1 MVDFTKEIA
10 TRATTAS
17 EKVSKVVTNV
27 QNTASAQASA
37 ALDQLKKAVISGAP
51 SFDAA
56 GLSIPGLDFSAANF
70 NSLPQSQKDLP
81 LASGY
86 DSGQTK
92 VSPAPD
98 FKPPIPNLLEQ
109 YATVNTI
116 FTLSVLDDEA
126 INFPDATY
134 RKGMLGEIILKSA
147 SGAPDSKLV
156 GSVYGKFDFF
166 MDDLKISSTV
176 GLNNATGLSNATNI
190 EFKIIEPYSMGMFFQ
205 VMQLAAYKNGDA
217 NYTQVPVLLT
227 IEWKGWTDLNQ
238 EVPILVRQIP
248 LKLREITLN
257 VSGRG
262 SEYTVSA
269 YPWNE
274 QGFSKTYNEVKTDI
288 GIQCDKGKYTIQN
301 LLQTGQDSLQAVLNR
316 RLKKLK
322 ADGVVEI
329 PDEILILFPLDTTS
343 DPSTQSGYSR
353 EEADSATISPGSTA
367 SADAFYGKLGV
378 SQGANETKIQ
388 SDTGSVNLIGQ
399 APLGFN
405 ENVKGQTP
413 FGKDV
418 DSYDKATGIVKIGSV
433 TIDLNNSKYHFAQ
446 GGLISDI
453 ITNVILNSDYGR
465 SALDQ
470 KQQTPDG
477 FINWI
482 RIESQVFN
490 IPRTD
495 NIKGAKSKCV
505 VYRVVN
511 YKVHA
516 SRFLAANAAA
526 PGLDNLKKQ
535 ALKEYNYIYTGKN
548 VDVLDFAISFQA
560 GFYTSMFTNPK
571 NTENKVIEEKTSQS
585 TNEAA
590 EVPTIEQTKQN
601 VLRAI
606 TGGGSGRPPENPT
619 QVRNDKISST
629 TAKQGGAGYDTPE
642 VQVARQFQDV
652 ITNQVDMINLNM
664 TILGD
669 PYYIAD
675 SGMGNYSAKEVQGYD
690 NLTGDGSMNYQN
702 GEVVITVNFR
712 TPIDINLGEG
722 TWDFRAT
729 EPVAQFSGLFRVL
742 NVESMF
748 SKNKFTQELQLVRL
762 PGQEATKV
770 EVINPTPVKN
780 QGSELPSVTTPSYGD
795 IVEQSKIGIFS
806 NPVYGGASTN
816 NVNSSP
822 PNPGLP
828 GVINTGGFTI

>member
-1 MVDFTKEIA
+1 MGFDIKEI
-10 TRATTAS
+10 TKGATTVS
-17 EKVSKVVTNV
+17 EKATKVVTDIK
-27 QNTASAQASA
+27 NTASSQASA
-37 ALDQLKKAVISGAP
+37 ALDQLKKSVVGGIP
-51 SFDAA
+51 SFDSA
-56 GLSIPGLDFSAANF
+56 GLGIPGLDFGAANF
-70 NSLPQSQKDLP
+70 NSISQSFKDLP
-81 LASGY
+81 LATGY
-86 DSGQTK
+86 DAGQTK
-92 VSPAPD
+92 VSP
-98 FKPPIPNLLEQ
+98 PPNFNPPLPNQLEQ

-126 INFPDATY
+126 INFPDLTY
-134 RKGMLGEIILKSA
+134 RKGSLGEIILKSA

-166 MDDLKISSTV
+166 MDDLKISGMA
-176 GLNNATGLSNATNI
+176 GLSQATGLSNATNI

-238 EVPILVRQIP
+238 EVPIVVRQIP

-269 YPWNE
+269 FPWNE
-274 QGFSKTYNEVKTDI
+274 QGYSKTYNEVKTDI
-288 GIQCDKGKYTIQN
+288 GIQCDKGDYTIQN

-322 ADGVVEI
+322 KDGVVEI
-329 PDEILILFPLDTTS
+329 PDEILILFPTDLSS
-343 DPSTQSGYSR
+343 DSSSQSNYTPEDSG
-353 EEADSATISPGSTA
+353 SATVNPGSTA

-378 SQGANETKIQ
+378 GQGTNETKVQ
-388 SDTGSVNLIGQ
+388 TDTGRVNLIGQ
-399 APLGFN
+399 ATLGFN
-405 ENVKGQTP
+405 EQVKGQTP

-418 DSYDKATGIVKIGSV
+418 ESYDTATGIVKIGSV
-433 TIDLNNSKYHFAQ
+433 TIDLLNSKYHFTQ
-446 GGLISDI
+446 GGLITDI
-453 ITNVILNSDYGR
+453 ITNVILNSNYGR
-465 SALDQ
+465 IALNE
-470 KQQTPDG
+470 KQRTPDG
-477 FINWI
+477 FINWV
-482 RIESQVFN
+482 RIETQVFN

-495 NIKGAKSKCV
+495 TTKGAKPKCV
-505 VYRVVN
+505 VYRVVP

-516 SRFLAANAAA
+516 ARFLAANSSA

-548 VDVLDFAISFQA
+548 VDVLDFAITFQA

-571 NTENKVIEEKTSQS
+571 NAESTVIEEKSGQS
-585 TNEAA
+585 TDENSA
-590 EVPTIEQTKQN
+590 VPDIEQTKQN
-601 VLRAI
+601 VLKAI
-606 TGGGSGRPPENPT
+606 TGGSSKPPENPT
-619 QVRNDKISST
+619 QVRNDKIASK
-629 TAKQGGAGYDTPE
+629 TAKQGGAGVDSPE

-669 PYYIAD
+669 PYYITD
-675 SGMGNYSAKEVQGYD
+675 SGMGNYTAKEVQNYD
-690 NLTGDGSMNYQN
+690 NLTSDGAMNYQN

-722 TWDFRAT
+722 TWDFRQS

-742 NVESMF
+742 GIESMF

-762 PGQEATKV
+762 PGQEAGKTEAVNSSPAKNEGSEITSV
-770 EVINPTPVKN
+770 KSTGGLAGIQNDAAQGGYGTFNPT
-780 QGSELPSVTTPSYGD
+780 
-795 IVEQSKIGIFS
+795 
-806 NPVYGGASTN
+806 N
-816 NVNSSP
+816 NINSSP

>member
-1 MVDFTKEIA
+1 MVDFTKELT
-10 TRATTAS
+10 TRATSAA
-17 EKVSKVVTNV
+17 EKTTKVLTNV
-27 QNTASAQASA
+27 QNTASTQSSA

-56 GLSIPGLDFSAANF
+56 GLSIPGLDFSAGNF
-70 NSLPQSQKDLP
+70 NSLLQSQKDLS
-81 LASGY
+81 LATGY
-86 DSGQTK
+86 DAGQTK
-92 VSPAPD
+92 VSPPPN
-98 FKPPIPNLLEQ
+98 FKPPLPNQLEQ

-134 RKGMLGEIILKSA
+134 RKGNLGEIILKSA

-166 MDDLKISSTV
+166 LDDLKISSTV
-176 GLNNATGLSNATNI
+176 GLNEATGLSNATNI

-238 EVPILVRQIP
+238 EVPIVVRQIP

-288 GIQCDKGKYTIQN
+288 GIQCDKGGPYTIQN

-329 PDEILILFPLDTTS
+329 PDEILIVFPTDTTS
-343 DPSTQSGYSR
+343 DPSSQSGYSKETR
-353 EEADSATISPGSTA
+353 SSATISTGFTG

-388 SDTGSVNLIGQ
+388 SDTGTVNLVGK
-399 APLGFN
+399 AALGFN

-418 DSYDKATGIVKIGSV
+418 DSYDTATGIVKIGSV
-433 TIDLNNSKYHFAQ
+433 TIDLNNSKYHFTQ

-465 SALDQ
+465 NALNE
-470 KQQTPDG
+470 KQRTPDG

-482 RIESQVFN
+482 RVESQVFN

-495 NIKGAKSKCV
+495 TSKGSKPKCV

-526 PGLDNLKKQ
+526 PGVDNLQKQ

-571 NTENKVIEEKTSQS
+571 NAESTVIEEKSGQS
-585 TNEAA
+585 TNEST
-590 EVPTIEQTKQN
+590 EVPNIEQTNQN
-601 VLRAI
+601 ILKAI

-619 QVRNDKISST
+619 QIRNDKIASK
-629 TAKQGGAGYDTPE
+629 TAKQGGAGFDTPE

-652 ITNQVDMINLNM
+652 ITSQTDMINLNM

-675 SGMGNYSAKEVQGYD
+675 SGMGNYSAKEIQGYD
-690 NLTGDGSMNYQN
+690 NLTGDGAMNYQN

-722 TWDFRAT
+722 TWDFRES

-742 NVESMF
+742 NVESMI

-762 PGQEATKV
+762 PGQEAKKV
-770 EVINPTPVKN
+770 EVINSSPVKN
-780 QGSELPSVTTPSYGD
+780 QGTEFVEKTNASILGAITGGNKNQNNNTNPS
-795 IVEQSKIGIFS
+795 
-806 NPVYGGASTN
+806 A
-816 NVNSSP
+816 
-822 PNPGLP
+822 PNPALP
-828 GVINTGGFTI
+828 GIVNTGGFTI